1 MYDGGFAHFYD
12 LLMKDT
18 DYDAIAARYIQ
29 LAQRCGIQSGRAADL
44 GCGTGEL
51 SRRLAAAGYDT
62 IGVDISEEM
71 LSIASCKACCESSVQ
86 YIHQDMTKLDL
97 GGEAD
102 LLVSSLDCFCH
113 LRGGK
118 QVMAAFARA
127 FENLRGGGV
136 FIFDMNT
143 VFKHSE
149 VLADNAFV
157 FENEQVFCVW
167 QNFYSG
173 GGRVEIALD
182 MFAYGEDGR
191 YDRYC
196 EDFEEYA
203 YPLADVE
210 KWLRQAGFEVA
221 GVFDGLGEEAATERC
236 ERALFLAIK
245 K

>member
-1 MYDGGFAHFYD
+1 M
-12 LLMKDT
+12 
-18 DYDAIAARYIQ
+18 R
-29 LAQRCGIQSGRAADL
+29 
-44 GCGTGEL
+44 E
-51 SRRLAAAGYDT
+51 
-62 IGVDISEEM
+62 
-71 LSIASCKACCESSVQ
+71 
-86 YIHQDMTKLDL
+86 
-97 GGEAD
+97 
-102 LLVSSLDCFCH
+102 
-113 LRGGK
+113 
-118 QVMAAFARA
+118 AFARA
-127 FENLRGGGV
+127 FENLRSGGV

-143 VFKHSE
+143 IFKHSE

-210 KWLRQAGFEVA
+210 NWLKEAGFEVA
-221 GVFDGLGEEAATERC
+221 GVFDGLGEEAATEQC
-236 ERALFLAIK
+236 ERALFVAIK
-245 K
+245 R